1 MMDKNY
7 ISAELENK
15 MSVNENPFPFAHI
28 EGLLPTEIAKKA
40 EIEFL
45 EFNKLENAGNKRY
58 QNTKVVFNEFEN
70 MPGTIKDI
78 ISFFVFKTI
87 YASSRKNLTF
97 LLLSLIGVYTEVECI
112 NLLMGFS

>member
-15 MSVNENPFPFAHI
+15 MFVNENPFPFAYI
-28 EGLLPTEIAKKA
+28 EGLLPREIAKKA

-70 MPGTIKDI
+70 MPGTI
-78 ISFFVFKTI
+78 
-87 YASSRKNLTF
+87 
-97 LLLSLIGVYTEVECI
+97 
-112 NLLMGFS
+112 